1 MNEQAMK
8 LLTTLVEKA
17 TTGIDAAV
25 NFSQAQIPDVIKQL
39 LIWKMSVS
47 LLWMLLAV
55 VVAVVTVIMCRA
67 FLQHGKK
74 IQSNIDFIRDL
85 RARYTNGEISYS
97 QYDDMK
103 PGEFDD
109 EASTDRKIKCAIFS
123 ACTAILGLVIFIS
136 VVDFDWLKI
145 WIAPKFYLVEYAAT
159 LVSK

>member
-1 MNEQAMK
+1 MK

-47 LLWMLLAV
+47 LLWMLLAI
-55 VVAVVTVIMCRA
+55 VVAVGTVIMSRA
-67 FLQHGKK
+67 FLQYGKK
-74 IQSNIDFIRDL
+74 IQSNIEHIADL
-85 RARYTNGEISYS
+85 RKRYSNNELTYS
-97 QYDDMK
+97 QFNNLK
-103 PGEFDD
+103 PGEFSDSD
-109 EASTDRKIKCAIFS
+109 AVEKKFKCALFS
-123 ACTAILGLVIFIS
+123 ACTAILGFSIFIT